1 MHKVRSVK
9 NQSVFKGTFS
19 RRFKESWCCCRT
31 GCKESRI
38 YRPTEETKHKEAT
51 ARIEA
56 ELAQEK
62 LELEQMKAKKQI
74 ETTKGVSRSRRIRGR
89 YGFRWRWL
97 LEYFSNPDR
106 PGDRSRVLHSASRTQ
121 VFSIRY
127 EHSKFN
133 SATHSTASGRTS
145 ISRRKKNYPSHT
157 RSTAD
162 ISASVDTDGHLNRHS
177 DSRFIQHESP
187 ASTWT
192 DHIQRWAHPLSRL
205 EVICGIC
212 QLAI

>member
-9 NQSVFKGTFS
+9 NQSVYKGTFS

-56 ELAQEK
+56 KQPQEK

-106 PGDRSRVLHSASRTQ
+106 PGDRSRVLHPPQEPKYSVSDTNTPNSTVQPTQ
-121 VFSIRY
+121 QPQDVHQFPVER
-127 EHSKFN
+127 KT
-133 SATHSTASGRTS
+133 THPTHVQPQTYQQA
-145 ISRRKKNYPSHT
+145 
-157 RSTAD
+157 
-162 ISASVDTDGHLNRHS
+162 
-177 DSRFIQHESP
+177 
-187 ASTWT
+187 
-192 DHIQRWAHPLSRL
+192 
-205 EVICGIC
+205 
-212 QLAI
+212 